1 MICTSLSTKQ
11 NRGMTL
17 IEVILALGLFALM
30 SVFLTQTI
38 SSVLGIWQAGERRGR
53 GDLVWAATA
62 ARFASDLNAVHLGR
76 RGWFILDDYEARPAN
91 EDHPAL
97 MLPRLRFL
105 ARGEALNFDQSQLRG
120 AVELAWV
127 VIPES
132 PDYGSLLRLVRLS
145 QAEDILDASAS
156 FQDDNYFS
164 SLVRGGAGLTVLDSV
179 AWADFST
186 QGLSGN
192 VSKQAFIAAR
202 QQVDFPQWVALNLE
216 RVDAATRRKPH
227 RLDDAVLGTTHH
239 LKRTCTRQSLMM
251 MTVHYRL
258 TDCPLHHVFSMQVH
272 VRRVQSVRQVL
283 IKRAAGNQTHPLH
296 AKAYAEHWTR
306 AVTFEHRQQCC
317 FKGLPPLI
325 HRRRFRM
332 RLLAPWLHGR
342 IVATCKDEPIT
353 LRGHFL
359 LHTGDAREKDRHS
372 SRSHH
377 CGGIRLRH
385 LESAFNNVRRH
396 TNARARHTQR
406 ISPLPSVAGQ
416 GILRDSRRLVIVR
429 GCSRASMTKGR
440 LVWHMTLD
448 AAAPRTI

>member
-227 RLDDAVLGTTHH
+227 RLDDAVSASASPLVLRGKAPMHALDH
-239 LKRTCTRQSLMM
+239 VLIDGEWLRISGQWPKFRS
-251 MTVHYRL
+251 
-258 TDCPLHHVFSMQVH
+258 TD
-272 VRRVQSVRQVL
+272 RGVRQT
-283 IKRAAGNQTHPLH
+283 RAAAHDRG
-296 AKAYAEHWTR
+296 
-306 AVTFEHRQQCC
+306 AVVWMPDSFQGQWN
-317 FKGLPPLI
+317 LPSQG
-325 HRRRFRM
+325 R
-332 RLLAPWLHGR
+332 RLL
-342 IVATCKDEPIT
+342 K
-353 LRGHFL
+353 
-359 LHTGDAREKDRHS
+359 
-372 SRSHH
+372 
-377 CGGIRLRH
+377 
-385 LESAFNNVRRH
+385 
-396 TNARARHTQR
+396 
-406 ISPLPSVAGQ
+406 
-416 GILRDSRRLVIVR
+416 
-429 GCSRASMTKGR
+429 
-440 LVWHMTLD
+440 
-448 AAAPRTI
+448 